1 MGPASDDHSGDRQP
15 YNFIYEKL
23 VSAPDD
29 IVGMIA
35 YSLYKK
41 EKVEYVRSF
50 TKQYGRAP
58 EDQDLQSFHV
68 SSNTQARLSG
78 YGVEAKEIAREFLE
92 IALEEK
98 VEEIESQ
105 LLADYQLTQIGS
117 DLRQLRKF
125 WPAVIQGLVSS
136 WLFAGSIGLIVLLS
150 ALARLGPK
158 DVFIEVG
165 RLFNLEI
172 RDNKP
177 GTSIKGQ
184 SGK

>member
-1 MGPASDDHSGDRQP
+1 MGPANNGCSGERRP

-41 EKVEYVRSF
+41 EKVEYIRNF
-50 TKQYGRAP
+50 ATQYGMAP
-58 EDQDLQSFHV
+58 EEQDLQSFHV

-78 YGVEAKEIAREFLE
+78 YRVQAKEIAREFLE

-105 LLADYQLTQIGS
+105 LLADFQLTQIGS
-117 DLRQLRKF
+117 DLRELRKF
-125 WPAVIQGLVSS
+125 RPAVIQGFVSS
-136 WLFAGSIGLIVLLS
+136 WLFAASIGLVVLLS

-158 DVFIEVG
+158 DVVIEVG

-172 RDNKP
+172 RDSKP
-177 GTSIKGQ
+177 ATGIKSQ
-184 SGK
+184 PGK